1 MATKLRPWA
10 RFLAPL
16 GAGGLALFLISS
28 TPSPATS
35 QSVLFSDGRTT
46 LDLGGYAR
54 TLTGIY
60 HLGYDVPGQARTS
73 GFNAE
78 VTRLKWSLRVGERA
92 ALQVHNRLQVQ
103 VSSETRGL
111 GTSVAGFGVSAVPDR
126 TVDLTTRFIDRE
138 RIQAWHDVDR
148 LALTVYGG
156 SVDVTVG
163 RQAITWGISNLF
175 PVADLWARFSPFEL
189 DTEEKPG
196 IDAVRVL
203 AYRWAGWEVDAV
215 LADRGNSDDLSAGV
229 RATVTL
235 PWADLHVAGGKFWR
249 QAMVMAG
256 IAAPVGRWK
265 LRAEGVLPWDLD
277 GDGVDPVRATL
288 GVDWLHGEWVVT
300 GEYHHNGV
308 GATDPSGYGAVLLDP
323 RFRRGETYYLGRHYL
338 GGVVVYAPGNDR
350 LSFTLNAMAN
360 LQDPSMAVTP
370 VVTYD
375 LGQNVRLS
383 AGGLAALGETPL
395 LGAVPVFRSEYGA
408 YGSLVFTRM
417 SVYF

>member
-1 MATKLRPWA
+1 MANKLRPRA
-10 RFLAPL
+10 RRSALPCAL
-16 GAGGLALFLISS
+16 GLAILLVSS
-28 TPSPATS
+28 APSDAHS
-35 QSVLFSDGRTT
+35 QRVLFTDGHTT

-54 TLTGIY
+54 TLTGVY

-78 VTRLKWSLRVGERA
+78 VTRLKWSLRVGERT
-92 ALQVHNRLQVQ
+92 ALQIHNRLQVQ
-103 VSSETRGL
+103 VSSEARGL
-111 GTSVAGFGVSAVPDR
+111 GNSVAGFGVSAVPDR

-156 SVDVTVG
+156 RVDVTVG

-196 IDAVRVL
+196 IDAVRFL
-203 AYRWAGWEVDAV
+203 AYPRAGWEVDAV
-215 LADRGNSDDLSAGV
+215 VADRGSRDDLSAGV
-229 RATVTL
+229 RAAVTL

-256 IAAPVGRWK
+256 IAAPVGSWK

-277 GDGVDPVRATL
+277 REEVDRVRATL

-300 GEYHHNGV
+300 AEYHHNGV
-308 GATDPSGYGAVLLDP
+308 GATGPSGYAAVLQDP
-323 RFRRGETYYLGRHYL
+323 RFSRGETYYLGRHYL

-383 AGGLAALGETPL
+383 AGGLAVLGETPL
-395 LGAVPVFRSEYGA
+395 FGTAPVFRSEYGA
-408 YGSLVFTRM
+408 YGSLFFTRM